1 MNLDDFNFFTF
12 FNNSR
17 SKREAGKYAYLAL
30 TGTSII
36 WGTTW
41 VASKIAVNSGI
52 SGLEVSYIRQFIA
65 GVILVLYF
73 LLKGEKLPS
82 WQQFRWLFILSIF
95 MFVMAN
101 GLSTWGVKFIP
112 SGLAALI
119 GALYPL
125 CVILIEIIFFRVNNS
140 SRLTFIGLIMGLG
153 GVTMVLYEN
162 TFHKQPEGYVF
173 GIILGMIAMLAWSIG
188 TLFIV
193 RNKYQ
198 MNPYYAM
205 GWQMFMAS
213 FMIYGLAKVTGN
225 DQPFSAISWQT
236 WAAIGYLIIMGS
248 IIAFIAFIY
257 TTRYLP
263 TVISSLYAYIN
274 PIVAM
279 IVGAFL
285 LGEKLT
291 FFIIVGAMITLT
303 GVYLVNRS
311 LKKMKMDQK

>member
-1 MNLDDFNFFTF
+1 MKYYKFIMPSIFLQT
-12 FNNSR
+12 SAE
-17 SKREAGKYAYLAL
+17 STPGKYAYLAL
-30 TGTSII
+30 STTSIL

-52 SGLEVSYIRQFIA
+52 SGLQVSYIRQFLA
-65 GVILVLYF
+65 GSIMVLFF

-82 WQQFRWLFILSIF
+82 WKQFRWLFILSIF
-95 MFVMAN
+95 MFVLAN

-125 CVILIEIIFFRVNNS
+125 SVVIIEMIFFKINNN
-140 SRLTFIGLIMGLG
+140 SRLTFVGLFLGLG
-153 GVTMVLYEN
+153 GVTLVLYEN
-162 TFHKQPEGYVF
+162 SFHEQPEGYVF
-173 GIILGMIAMLAWSIG
+173 GIVLGIIAMLSWSIG
-188 TLFIV
+188 TLYLV

-198 MNPYYAM
+198 MNPYYGM

-213 FMIYGLAKVTGN
+213 FMIYGLAFVTGN
-225 DQPFSAISWQT
+225 DQPFSVIPWQT
-236 WAAIGYLIIMGS
+236 WASIGYLIIMGS

-257 TTRYLP
+257 STKHLP

-274 PIVAM
+274 PLVAM
-279 IVGAFL
+279 VVGAIL
-285 LGEKLT
+285 LNEKLT
-291 FFIIVGAMITLT
+291 MPILIGAVITLL

-311 LKKMKMDQK
+311 LKEVKKL

>member
-1 MNLDDFNFFTF
+1 MPSLFP
-12 FNNSR
+12 R
-17 SKREAGKYAYLAL
+17 SKSESVPGKYAYLAL
-30 TGTSII
+30 STTSIL

-52 SGLEVSYIRQFIA
+52 SGLEVSYIRQFLA
-65 GVILVLYF
+65 GSVMVLYF
-73 LLKGEKLPS
+73 LIKGEKLPS
-82 WQQFRWLFILSIF
+82 WKQFRWLFILSIF
-95 MFVMAN
+95 MFVLAN

-125 CVILIEIIFFRVNNS
+125 SVVLIEMIFFGVNNS
-140 SRLTFIGLIMGLG
+140 SRLTFIGLFLGLG
-153 GVTMVLYEN
+153 GVTLVLYEN
-162 TFHKQPEGYVF
+162 TFHVQPDGYVF
-173 GIILGMIAMLAWSIG
+173 GIVLGVIAMLSWSIG
-188 TLFIV
+188 TLYIV
-193 RNKYQ
+193 GNKYL

-225 DQPFSAISWQT
+225 DQPFSVIPWQT
-236 WAAIGYLIIMGS
+236 WTAIGYLIIMGS

-257 TTRYLP
+257 TTKHLP

-274 PIVAM
+274 PLVAM
-279 IVGAFL
+279 IVGAIL
-285 LGEKLT
+285 LHEKLT
-291 FFIIVGAMITLT
+291 PFIMIGAAITLT

-311 LKKMKMDQK
+311 LKELKK